1 MVKKFYTTP
10 LIILIFSTMVVLAP
24 KYPNS
29 EYFIYVIEYQYV
41 MLVITHFGHHN
52 VLGASSPHADK
63 GLIVMQYGLYR
74 HAI

>member
-1 MVKKFYTTP
+1 
-10 LIILIFSTMVVLAP
+10 MVVLAP

-41 MLVITHFGHHN
+41 MLIVTNSGHHN
-52 VLGASSPHADK
+52 VPDASFLYADK